1 MTCRADL
8 HVHSK
13 HSNRPE
19 EWFLRRIAAPE
30 SFTEPLDVY
39 RTCRERGMDF
49 VTLSDHD
56 TIDGALE
63 IAHLPVTFLSEEV
76 TVSFP
81 EDGCKIHC
89 LVWGIDEEQHRE
101 IQRLREDV
109 YQLRD
114 YLVDEGI
121 VHAIAHPLYRVND
134 RLTLEHVEKLLVL
147 FERFETRNG
156 MHDRHLNELAEAV
169 LGALTE
175 EIVLDLAE
183 RHGLEPRGERPW
195 EKSATG
201 GSDDHGGLYVATTWT
216 ETPAASTVDEYLAL
230 LAAGACAPG
239 GEPGSALRLAQ
250 SLFTISYRYFQE
262 RFGSGLL
269 ARNDPFAKLL
279 RSLARPQPAP
289 ERKWWHLGRGRTRT
303 EAAPTIDQVTLER
316 ANRACAEVVER
327 FARRA
332 ALELRFG
339 RIGEA
344 VGAVSHLAPLAIA
357 AAPYAVAFR
366 TQYKDEALLAAVRR
380 TLGPVPDVRSEA
392 GGGRSDAPKKAWIT
406 DTLAEVNGVTRT
418 IRQVTA
424 AAERR
429 GLELPVLTC
438 GPDSEPIA
446 EPPARLHRFAPLSSF
461 PLPGYESL
469 TLSVPPWL
477 EIVDHCERAGYGEL
491 IVSTPGPMGLA
502 GLAAGRL
509 LGLPVTGVYHTD
521 FPLYLR
527 HLTGDPLLEEGAWAY
542 MRWFFG
548 GMDRLYVPS
557 AVYADTLAARGF
569 DRGKLRAMPRGVDL
583 GLFGPERRQEGFWR
597 RFGLGDD
604 PTLLYVGRIS
614 KEKNLELLLDA
625 FARLRQGGRRVQLA
639 LVGDG
644 PHTDELARR
653 ASRSGVA
660 FTGFLHG
667 EELAA
672 AYASAD
678 LFVFPSTTD
687 TFGNA
692 VLEAMASGL
701 PTVVTDR
708 GGPQEIVGRRGAGR
722 VVSADGSA
730 DEVAG
735 RLAAAAAQVLD
746 APALRARLA
755 ALALET
761 ARASS
766 WNDLIDSFWTGPRP
780 EAETGR
786 SRPSRP
792 GSRMA
797 AETLDRAVGEAA

>member
-1 MTCRADL
+1 MSCRADL

-13 HSNRPE
+13 HSNRPD

-63 IAHLPVTFLSEEV
+63 IAHLPGTFLSEEV

-89 LVWGIDEEQHRE
+89 LVWGIAEEQHHE

-121 VHAIAHPLYRVND
+121 AHAVAHPLYRVDD

-175 EIVLDLAE
+175 EVVLDLAE

-195 EKSATG
+195 RKSATG

-216 ETPAASTVDEYLAL
+216 ETPAAATVDEYLAL
-230 LAAGACAPG
+230 LAAGASAPG

-262 RFGSGLL
+262 RFGGGLL
-269 ARNDPFAKLL
+269 ARNDPFAEML
-279 RSLARPQPAP
+279 RSLARPQSAP
-289 ERKWWHLGRGRTRT
+289 GRKWWHFGLGRPTA

-316 ANRACAEVVER
+316 ANRACAQVVER

-332 ALELRFG
+332 AVKLRFG

-380 TLGPVPDVRSEA
+380 TLGPVPGVRSQS
-392 GGGRSDAPKKAWIT
+392 GGDRSDSAKKAWIT

-438 GPDSEPIA
+438 GPETEPVA
-446 EPPARLHRFAPLSSF
+446 DPPERLHRFAPLSSF

-477 EIVDHCERAGYGEL
+477 ELLDHCERAGYGEL

-557 AVYADTLAARGF
+557 AFYADALAAHGF
-569 DRGKLRAMPRGVDL
+569 DRGKLREMPRGVDL
-583 GLFGPERRQEGFWR
+583 DLFRPERRQAGFWR

-625 FARLRQGGRRVQLA
+625 FARLRDGGRRVHLA

-644 PHTDELARR
+644 PHAHELARR

-660 FTGFLHG
+660 FTGYLHG

-708 GGPQEIVGRRGAGR
+708 GGPQELVGRRGAGR
-722 VVSADGSA
+722 VVAAAGTP
-730 DEVAG
+730 DELAG
-735 RLAAAAAQVLD
+735 RFAAAAAEILD
-746 APALRARLA
+746 APALHARLGGR
-755 ALALET
+755 ALET

-766 WNDLIDSFWTGPRP
+766 WSALLDSLWTAPRAG
-780 EAETGR
+780 AETGAPDLR
-786 SRPSRP
+786 
-792 GSRMA
+792 A
-797 AETLDRAVGEAA
+797 AGLPQRLRNPCSAVGEAA